1 MKRVLIVGAGGFG
14 REVFNWLR
22 HHPDCGKVWQI
33 AGFLDD
39 KADALANYNYSP
51 GIIGSVK
58 DYKAA
63 PGDLLVLGLA
73 LPKVKKAV
81 VSHLLSRGG
90 EFLTFVHPSVIM
102 GGNVKIGR
110 GSFVCPGAV
119 LTSDVSLG
127 EFVTFNCCSSIGHDA
142 TLANFVTLSGHCDI
156 TGFCHVAEGAFFGS
170 HACMIP
176 KTKVGEWAVV
186 GAGSTV
192 ILNVAPNTTV
202 IGSPAKKLIS

>member
-1 MKRVLIVGAGGFG
+1 MKRILIVGAGGFG

-22 HHPDCGKVWQI
+22 DHPDYGKVWQI

-39 KADALANYNYSP
+39 KADALTNYNYSP
-51 GIIGSVK
+51 GVIGSVK
-58 DYKAA
+58 DYKSE

-81 VSHLLSRGG
+81 VEHLLSLGG
-90 EFLTFVHPSVIM
+90 EFFSFIHPSVIM

-110 GSFVCPGAV
+110 GTVICPGAV
-119 LTSDVSLG
+119 LTSDISIG
-127 EFVTFNCCSSIGHDA
+127 DYVTFNCCSSIGHDA
-142 TLANFVTLSGHCDI
+142 SLANFVTLSGHCDI
-156 TGFCHVAEGAFFGS
+156 TGFCQVAEGAFFGS

-176 KTKVGEWAVV
+176 RTKVGAWSTV

-192 ILNVAPNTTV
+192 IINVPANTTV
-202 IGSPAKKLIS
+202 FGSPAKKLIS